1 MANLFFGTFNDSRPY
16 CHHGISQFCPLCEDG
31 KNYLK
36 KCSTCGIKIWAG
48 KTEKINHVAGNP
60 MRQKLASLIWNFRN
74 QNSEK
79 KDVKKDFLNIYST
92 YKELFIASQ
101 NTKNALSIYVG
112 NFQSKNLHTIK
123 S

>member
-1 MANLFFGTFNDSRPY
+1 MANLFFGTFNDYRSN

-48 KTEKINHVAGNP
+48 KTEKINHVSGNP

-79 KDVKKDFLNIYST
+79 KDVKKAFTDLYST

>member
-60 MRQKLASLIWNFRN
+60 LR
-74 QNSEK
+74 
-79 KDVKKDFLNIYST
+79 
-92 YKELFIASQ
+92 KELADITWKFRHDITVNQ
-101 NTKNALSIYVG
+101 LKNMCEIWSSSVSSKNFYSRYIG